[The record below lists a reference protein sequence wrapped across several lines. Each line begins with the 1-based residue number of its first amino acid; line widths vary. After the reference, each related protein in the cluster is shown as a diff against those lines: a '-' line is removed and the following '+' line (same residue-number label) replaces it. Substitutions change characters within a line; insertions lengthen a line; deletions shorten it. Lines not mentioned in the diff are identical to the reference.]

1 MILIADSG
9 STKASWCLANTQG
22 GFFFETEGYNP
33 YFVDSGYITGSLRK
47 MLPLG
52 VNSNGVTAI
61 YFYGAGC
68 SPDKVHIIE
77 KALQSI
83 FVNAKCHIEDDMLAA
98 ARALLG
104 NKSGFAAILGTGTN
118 TCMYDGGRITQN
130 IDSLGFILGDE
141 GSGGSMGKRLISDY
155 IREMMPADLRIAFF
169 GTYNFSANE
178 LIDHVYTQPMPNRFC
193 AAFSRFL
200 YDHIQTEYAR
210 KVIRDSFGQLFTN
223 LVSQY
228 PDYQGYTFNCV
239 GSIGYYF
246 RDILADIAKIY
257 GMQLGRIIKSPITEL
272 NNYHLALSGQN

>member
-9 STKASWCLANTQG
+9 STKACWCLANTQG

-33 YFVDSGYITGSLRK
+33 YFVDSGYIIGSLQK

-77 KALQSI
+77 NALQSI
-83 FVNAKCHIEDDMLAA
+83 FVNAKCHIEDDMLGA

-104 NKSGFAAILGTGTN
+104 SESGFAAILGTGTN
-118 TCMYDGGRITQN
+118 TCMYDGGHITQN

-155 IREMMPADLRIAFF
+155 IRETIPADLRIAFF
-169 GTYNFSANE
+169 GTYNFSASE
-178 LIDHVYTQPMPNRFC
+178 LIDHIYSQPMPNRFC

-200 YDHIQTEYAR
+200 YDHIQTEYAQ
-210 KVIRDSFGQLFTN
+210 KVIRDSFGQLFIN

-228 PDYQGYTFNCV
+228 PDYQAYTFNCV

-246 RDILADIAKIY
+246 RDILADVAKTY
-257 GMQLGRIIKSPITEL
+257 GMQLGSSIKSPITEL
-272 NNYHLALSGQN
+272 SNYHLALSGQS